1 MTTLVGYSGAKQ
13 IGAFGKPNDQRL
25 IQREL
30 MARGPVTVVFRL
42 TEDFYMH
49 QSGIFYVSVGL
60 IVCLKASLFSPAD
73 LQLALTTS

>member
-1 MTTLVGYSGAKQ
+1 MLVGYSGAKQ

-49 QSGIFYVSVGL
+49 ESGIFYVRTGCHFFGRLSV
-60 IVCLKASLFSPAD
+60 
-73 LQLALTTS
+73 LAGRICNWR